1 MNITKINARIK
12 RLKGYGI
19 GRDEILEL
27 LADLEDFDPNLVT
40 KTGYITKS
48 KEKLN
53 NLPIETQN
61 ILEEIIPTVSE
72 IKKDTSENNLKD
84 AVDEYFSKKDIDS
97 MLAAFRSQYYDIVE
111 KIAHDLGVTTDK
123 AEALLSRMS
132 RSTKAGDAKGTI
144 NRMVDFGR
152 SYRDIKN
159 ADSTYTYRQAKKDLI
174 ALSKDTNRLYANVG
188 EFLLKQKG
196 VI

>member
-1 MNITKINARIK
+1 MNTTKINARIK

-27 LADLEDFDPNLVT
+27 LSDLEDFDPNLIT
-40 KTGYITKS
+40 KAGYLTKS

-53 NLPIETQN
+53 NLPIGTQN
-61 ILEEIIPTVSE
+61 MLDDIIPTVSE
-72 IKKDTSENNLKD
+72 IKKDTGESNLTD
-84 AVDEYFSKKDIDS
+84 AVDEYFSKKDVDS
-97 MLAAFRSQYYDIVE
+97 ILAAFRSQYYDIVE
-111 KIAHDLGVTTDK
+111 KISHDLGVTTDK

-152 SYRDIKN
+152 NYRDIKDK
-159 ADSTYTYRQAKKDLI
+159 DSTYTYRQAKKDLI
-174 ALSKDTNRLYANVG
+174 ALSRDTNKLYANVG